1 MYTFWQK
8 CGILYKV
15 IFLKKSVK
23 AAFCG
28 ISAALSVALM
38 FAGSLFYVFAYAIPM
53 LLGLIV
59 FMINKT
65 FGKSYAFY
73 VFLAVSILSM
83 LFVPD
88 KETSLMYTLFF
99 GYYPIVKPYIEKIK
113 VKVIPF
119 LLKILLFNFSVFIIE
134 YLCVKAFNIPFF
146 DDGVFS
152 KSMLIFFA
160 VSMNIC
166 FIMYEYFLKNFKILY
181 ERKLEQRIINA
192 LK

>member
-1 MYTFWQK
+1 M
-8 CGILYKV
+8 V
-15 IFLKKSVK
+15 IVLKKSVI

-28 ISAALSVALM
+28 MAAALSVALI

-53 LLGLIV
+53 LLGILI

-73 VFLAVSILSM
+73 VYLAVSILSM

-88 KETSLMYTLFF
+88 KETALMYALFF
-99 GYYPIVKPYIEKIK
+99 GYYPILKPFIEKIR
-113 VKVIPF
+113 
-119 LLKILLFNFSVFIIE
+119 LKPISFALKLFLFNISVFVIE
-134 YLCVKAFNIPFF
+134 IMSVKLFNIPFF

-160 VSMNIC
+160 AAMNVT
-166 FIMYEYFLKNFKILY
+166 FVMYEEFLKKFKIIY
-181 ERKLEQRIINA
+181 ERKIEPKI
-192 LK
+192 LKLLK